1 MNPSDESSETE
12 KVIEQASL
20 AAADAEA
27 AEESAQQA
35 EAAARDAQS
44 AVKRMAAAIAAEK
57 AAIELFELCTAIL
70 LACGAIFA
78 GLAGY
83 QNGLWSGNAVSQFT
97 AASIQTTKAASSAAM
112 ANALIGHDL
121 HVYIEA
127 RRIIWE
133 GLLAKKDSSERDVL
147 MHQASGLLL
156 QELGPLAYQDLG
168 LPDEAARSASTLGT
182 DDLSEQNLAGV
193 TRSTL
198 SDAYYEAMYRESKEE
213 SEKAQAIIQQASDTS
228 TVGDQFSL
236 ASVFYT
242 VSLALAGIGLVF
254 KTRVRWSFF
263 VVGFGIFIC
272 TTVYLTRLK
281 WA

>member
-1 MNPSDESSETE
+1 MNTNDESSEAE
-12 KVIEQASL
+12 KVIEQAAF
-20 AAADAEA
+20 AAAEAEA
-27 AEESAQQA
+27 AEESALNA

-44 AVKRMAAAIAAEK
+44 AVKRMAAAVAAEK

-70 LACGAIFA
+70 LACGAICA

-83 QNGLWSGNAVSQFT
+83 QNGLWNGNAVSQFT

-127 RRIIWE
+127 RRIIWQ
-133 GLLAKKDSSERDVL
+133 GLLAKKDSSERDIL
-147 MHQASGLLL
+147 MHEASGLLL
-156 QELGPLAYQDLG
+156 QELGPVAYQDLG
-168 LPDEAARSASTLGT
+168 LPDEAARAASTIGT
-182 DDLSEQNLAGV
+182 DDLSEQKLAGV
-193 TRSTL
+193 TSSTL
-198 SDAYYEAMYRESKEE
+198 SDGYYEAMYRESKDEN
-213 SEKAQAIIQQASDTS
+213 EKAQAIIKQASETS
-228 TVGDQFSL
+228 TIGDQFSL

-263 VVGFGIFIC
+263 FVGFGIFVFAS
-272 TTVYLTRLK
+272 VYLMRLK
-281 WA
+281 WV